1 MGKDN
6 KIIIISSL
14 TLPVGKIISSGS
26 ASRFKLNFINY
37 KNPGIQGQ
45 YIIHTGRHQPW
56 MCGAILGEG
65 NLFSLC
71 RNFKFFSVKNAEK
84 NPNICSQVNF
94 RKEQSS
100 HQLILFVVTVHVI
113 THGPRNN
120 RSPTLGFLSWSSSVY
135 SRFILNGR
143 MCAQCIH
150 KLATLCNEWMVY
162 IYIYIYIWLVNSE
175 FYGRRSIFFNNFPYW
190 WILFHQLVNQSVLT
204 TNIRLWVMQ

>member
-26 ASRFKLNFINY
+26 ASRLSWTLSITKILKYKSNISFIRAATNLE
-37 KNPGIQGQ
+37 
-45 YIIHTGRHQPW
+45 RV
-56 MCGAILGEG
+56 GAILGEG
-65 NLFSLC
+65 SLFSLC

-120 RSPTLGFLSWSSSVY
+120 RSPTLEFLS
-135 SRFILNGR
+135 
-143 MCAQCIH
+143 
-150 KLATLCNEWMVY
+150 
-162 IYIYIYIWLVNSE
+162 
-175 FYGRRSIFFNNFPYW
+175 
-190 WILFHQLVNQSVLT
+190 
-204 TNIRLWVMQ
+204 